1 MCAIGDNTGATT
13 LHHLVTPRRPMPPTT
28 PFRWTL
34 IPTEQDIRTSPGYT
48 KAFRWKM
55 NASER
60 QQRWTNVLAV
70 CIYALPLVIPLI
82 LASSPLWHVREV
94 MYPQTPAARKVYHSP
109 WVRVPYALLCVVGV
123 VASLLCLPMIGYL
136 VYGGMRS
143 VWGLRTRGDTMA
155 TIGYVFRTGM
165 LVGALLVCVMLPLYV
180 TYRYHLSSGDTR
192 KRRQSV

>member
-1 MCAIGDNTGATT
+1 MLLTMCIF
-13 LHHLVTPRRPMPPTT
+13 V
-28 PFRWTL
+28 
-34 IPTEQDIRTSPGYT
+34 
-48 KAFRWKM
+48 
-55 NASER
+55 
-60 QQRWTNVLAV
+60 
-70 CIYALPLVIPLI
+70 LPLVVLLI
-82 LASSPLWHVREV
+82 LASSPLWYMREV

-143 VWGLRTRGDTMA
+143 VRGLRTRGSAMA
-155 TIGYVFRTGM
+155 TIAYMFRTGM

-192 KRRQSV
+192 GERGGKGEA